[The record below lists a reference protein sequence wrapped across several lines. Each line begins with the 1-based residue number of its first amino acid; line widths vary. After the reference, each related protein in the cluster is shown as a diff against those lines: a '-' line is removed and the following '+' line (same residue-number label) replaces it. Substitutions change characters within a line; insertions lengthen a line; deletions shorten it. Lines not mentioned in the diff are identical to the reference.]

1 MVMSIPCTGLI
12 SIRTTK
18 NLLSF
23 ADEVKEKMVNAFLE
37 MNQKEEWKNKLE
49 KHNVWGFKPVE
60 ASFYDMDQHIVKN
73 VRKLSLHPTYY

>member
-1 MVMSIPCTGLI
+1 M
-12 SIRTTK
+12 
-18 NLLSF
+18 
-23 ADEVKEKMVNAFLE
+23 ANAFLE

-49 KHNVWGFKPVE
+49 KHNVWGFKPVD